1 MVDSLVTSVL
11 LPDVT
16 IPPEKKRVRN
26 GYDVPDNRF
35 CSGIQYRVRAGHL
48 VRFAGSGWMLC
59 NTFALGPDA
68 ATMLC
73 YGLVFMGFIK
83 RPHSFHYGAVG
94 FGHVVIV
101 MCGRKPAGSQKGGSG
116 RHAFPPVA

>member
-1 MVDSLVTSVL
+1 MYRITGFVPVYKYRIQGPDALYGLRVAAGCYVIHL
-11 LPDVT
+11 L
-16 IPPEKKRVRN
+16 
-26 GYDVPDNRF
+26 
-35 CSGIQYRVRAGHL
+35 
-48 VRFAGSGWMLC
+48 M
-59 NTFALGPDA
+59 GPDA

-116 RHAFPPVA
+116 GMPFRPLLKA